1 MLAEENISYTFKRQ
15 KMKQEKKK
23 IKKGNLIEV
32 DNVSLRYNKP
42 TEKVGTLKEFIIRL
56 FKGKLRY
63 NAFWVLNDISV
74 EVKRGESLALIGLNG
89 CGKTTLLKT
98 IAGILE
104 PTKGEIRLGG
114 SIAPLINLGAGFDM
128 DSTAKENVFLNGA
141 ILGYSKKEM
150 QAKYDSIVEFSEL
163 KDFMN
168 VPIKNFSSGM
178 LSRLGFAIAVD
189 VKPDILLVD
198 EVLSVGDMNFRKKC
212 QNKIEEMLASGTT
225 LVYVSHNM
233 NEVTRLCKNALWIKD
248 NHMHMYGPSEEVVK
262 KYLEFCDEL
271 SNKDKK

>member
-1 MLAEENISYTFKRQ
+1 
-15 KMKQEKKK
+15 MKQKKE
-23 IKKGNLIEV
+23 IKEGNLIEV
-32 DNVSLRYNKP
+32 DNVSLKYNKP
-42 TEKVGTLKEFIIRL
+42 SEKIGTLKEFIVRL

-63 NAFWVLNDISV
+63 NEFWVLNDISV

-104 PTKGEIRLGG
+104 PSKGEVRLGG
-114 SIAPLINLGAGFDM
+114 TIAPLINLGAGFDM
-128 DSTAKENVFLNGA
+128 ESTAKENVFLNGA

-150 QAKYDSIVEFSEL
+150 QAKYDSIVEFAEL

-168 VPIKNFSSGM
+168 TPIKNFSSGM

-189 VKPDILLVD
+189 VQPDILLVD
-198 EVLSVGDMNFRKKC
+198 EVLSVGDYNFRQKC
-212 QNKIEEMLASGTT
+212 QKKIEELMANGTT

-233 NEVTRLCKNALWIKD
+233 NEVIRLCKHALWIKD
-248 NHMHMYGPSEEVVK
+248 NKMHMYGKSKDVVE
-262 KYLEFCDEL
+262 KYLEFC
-271 SNKDKK
+271 NQGKK

>member
-1 MLAEENISYTFKRQ
+1 
-15 KMKQEKKK
+15 MKQKKE
-23 IKKGNLIEV
+23 IKEGNLIEV
-32 DNVSLRYNKP
+32 DNVSLKYNKP
-42 TEKVGTLKEFIIRL
+42 SEKIGTLKEFIVRL

-63 NAFWVLNDISV
+63 NEFWVLNDISV

-104 PTKGEIRLGG
+104 PSKGEVRLGG
-114 SIAPLINLGAGFDM
+114 TIAPLINLGAGFDM
-128 DSTAKENVFLNGA
+128 ESTAKENVFLNGA

-150 QAKYDSIVEFSEL
+150 QAKYDSIVEFAEL

-168 VPIKNFSSGM
+168 TPIKNFSSGM

-189 VKPDILLVD
+189 VQPDILLVD
-198 EVLSVGDMNFRKKC
+198 EVLSVGDYNFRQKC
-212 QNKIEEMLASGTT
+212 QKKIEELMANGTT

-233 NEVTRLCKNALWIKD
+233 NEVTRLCKHALWIKD
-248 NHMHMYGPSEEVVK
+248 NKMHMYGESKDVVE
-262 KYLEFCDEL
+262 KYLEFC
-271 SNKDKK
+271 NQGKK

>member
-1 MLAEENISYTFKRQ
+1 M
-15 KMKQEKKK
+15 
-23 IKKGNLIEV
+23 GEV
-32 DNVSLRYNKP
+32 
-42 TEKVGTLKEFIIRL
+42 
-56 FKGKLRY
+56 
-63 NAFWVLNDISV
+63 
-74 EVKRGESLALIGLNG
+74 
-89 CGKTTLLKT
+89 
-98 IAGILE
+98 
-104 PTKGEIRLGG
+104 RLGG
-114 SIAPLINLGAGFDM
+114 TIAPLINLGAGFDM

-150 QAKYDSIVEFSEL
+150 QAKYESIVEFAEL

-212 QNKIEEMLASGTT
+212 QNKIEEMLAGGTT

-271 SNKDKK
+271 SNKGKK